1 VLVVVLAALVAA
13 AAVVGATLWQTRG
26 EHTTVPNATIKAQS
40 GTPPVFFDFGIRG
53 GREVQDLSRAADLL
67 NANKL
72 AAARAI
78 FERYHS
84 VQARIGLAFADWS
97 NGDGL
102 TTLKTLVA
110 QYPDSPAAQY
120 HLGWA
125 LYWSGRVADAAA
137 AWKRVDTHFPD
148 SPESVEAE
156 NQLYPS
162 DQSGLPD
169 LFLPV
174 KLPLAASRAA
184 QQRALATAAR
194 GRNVEAK
201 LRYGYFLWELWQ
213 RDSAEHQFAA
223 AARLAPHNPY
233 ARTAAAVAL
242 FSKAAPRRAFS
253 RLGPLTAVF
262 PRAPVVRFELGLLL
276 ISTAQPAKG
285 LKQLRLAAAEAPH
298 SPYAKAVRTLLSRIG
313 KHGTK

>member
-1 VLVVVLAALVAA
+1 MIALVAA
-13 AAVVGATLWQTRG
+13 AAVVGATLWQTHG
-26 EHTTVPNATIKAQS
+26 ESTTVPGSVTKARA
-40 GTPPVFFDFGIRG
+40 GTPPVFFDFGVRG
-53 GREVQDLSRAADLL
+53 GREVQDLSRAANLL
-67 NANKL
+67 NAKHV
-72 AAARAI
+72 AVARAI

-84 VQARIGLAFADWS
+84 LQARIGLAFADWS

-102 TTLKTLVA
+102 TTLKSLA
-110 QYPDSPAAQY
+110 AENPDSPAAQY

-125 LYWSGRVADAAA
+125 QYWSGQVAAA
-137 AWKRVDTHFPD
+137 AATWKRVDTKFPD

-156 NQLYPS
+156 NVLYPS
-162 DQSGLPD
+162 DQSGLPT

-174 KLPLAASRAA
+174 KLPQAASRAA
-184 QQRALATAAR
+184 QQRALASAAR

-201 LRYGYFLWELWQ
+201 LQYGYFLWELWH
-213 RDSAEHQFAA
+213 RVSAERQFAA

-242 FSKAAPRRAFS
+242 FSKAAPARAFS

-262 PRAPVVRFELGLLL
+262 PKAPVVRFELGLLL

-298 SPYAKAVRTLLSRIG
+298 SPYAKAVQTLLSSIG
-313 KHGTK
+313 KHRTK

>member
-1 VLVVVLAALVAA
+1 M
-13 AAVVGATLWQTRG
+13 GATLWQTRG
-26 EHTTVPNATIKAQS
+26 ESTTVPGSVIKAQP
-40 GTPPVFFDFGIRG
+40 GTPPVFFDFGVRG
-53 GREVQDLSRAADLL
+53 GREVQDLSRAASLL
-67 NANKL
+67 NAKHV

-78 FERYHS
+78 FSRYHS

-97 NGDGL
+97 DGDGL
-102 TTLKTLVA
+102 TTLTTLA
-110 QYPDSPAAQY
+110 AENPDSPAAQY

-125 LYWSGRVADAAA
+125 LYWSGHVADATAT
-137 AWKRVDTHFPD
+137 WKRVDTRFPD

-156 NQLYPS
+156 NILYSPP
-162 DQSGLPD
+162 DQRDLPT

-174 KLPLAASRAA
+174 KLPQAASRAA

-201 LRYGYFLWELWQ
+201 LRYGYFLWELWH
-213 RDSAEHQFAA
+213 RVSAEREFAA

-242 FSKAAPRRAFS
+242 FTKRAQRDAFS
-253 RLGPLTAVF
+253 QLGPLTAVF
-262 PRAPVVRFELGLLL
+262 PHAPVVRFELGLLL
-276 ISTAQPAKG
+276 IATAQPAKG

-298 SPYAKAVRTLLSRIG
+298 SPYAKAVRTLLSSIG